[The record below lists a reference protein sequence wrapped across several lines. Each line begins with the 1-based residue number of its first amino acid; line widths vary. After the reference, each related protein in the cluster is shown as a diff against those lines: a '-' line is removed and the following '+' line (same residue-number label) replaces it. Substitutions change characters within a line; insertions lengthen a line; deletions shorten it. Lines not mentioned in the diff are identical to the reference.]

1 MVLRFTTNSV
11 RNGWAAIAGGVLLML
26 SFGIELV
33 HPVQEPDGTVLD
45 PVTSAVVIA
54 MWGLGMLCFAA
65 TVFHVRALH
74 QEAETPLSRAGRAG
88 VRLAVAGSTLHVLF
102 AIMVGIT
109 VVVTDK
115 PWEASFVLFALGF
128 LLLVVGGV
136 LLGFGVR
143 RAAALRA
150 AAAPFWVG
158 AAAAFAAIAVFTDP
172 WHDAALAV
180 YASTW
185 IALGTVL
192 RRDGRSSVAT
202 TRAHLVRATS
212 NRVSGQRG
220 VSQPFQAI
228 RRPHPR

>member
-1 MVLRFTTNSV
+1 MDLRFTTLTF

-26 SFGIELV
+26 SFGIELI

-65 TVFHVRALH
+65 TVFHVRGLH
-74 QEAETPLSRAGRAG
+74 QEAEVPLSRAGRAG
-88 VRLAVAGSTLHVLF
+88 VRLTVAGSTLHVLF
-102 AIMVGIT
+102 AIMVGVT
-109 VVVTDK
+109 VVVMGK
-115 PWEASFVLFALGF
+115 PWEASFLLFALGF

-143 RAAALRA
+143 RAGVLRS

-158 AAAAFAAIAVFTDP
+158 ATAAFVAIAVFTDP
-172 WHDAALAV
+172 WHDIALAV

-185 IALGTVL
+185 ISLGMIL
-192 RRDGRSSVAT
+192 RRDSRRSV
-202 TRAHLVRATS
+202 VTS
-212 NRVSGQRG
+212 NRVSGARG